1 MAFKMMG
8 PSLYKKPGAL
18 KKYKSDAQRKAVHA
32 SKADAAM
39 KKTGAKPDYID
50 IDKDGNTTESMKSA
64 ASSMKMYGEKSPM
77 KNYKNPKDYKVFNMG
92 NEASPSF
99 KKHKK
104 KGY

>member
-8 PSLYKKPGAL
+8 PSLYKKQGAL
-18 KKYKSDAQRKAVHA
+18 KKYA
-32 SKADAAM
+32 SAAM

-50 IDKDGNTTESMKSA
+50 IDKDGNTTESMKDA
-64 ASSMKMYGEKSPM
+64 ASSMTKKSPM
-77 KNYKNPKDYKVFNMG
+77 QNYKNPRDYKVFNMG

-99 KKHKK
+99 KKHNK